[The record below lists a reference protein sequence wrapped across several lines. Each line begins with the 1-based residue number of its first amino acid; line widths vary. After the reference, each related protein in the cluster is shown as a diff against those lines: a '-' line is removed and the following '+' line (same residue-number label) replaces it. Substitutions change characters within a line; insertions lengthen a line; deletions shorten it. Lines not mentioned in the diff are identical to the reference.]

1 MSGSQA
7 LGSSPL
13 ELFSAL
19 QLAAAGTTGTLCA
32 LSAAFVA
39 AVAVAARRVPS
50 VAPFTQLWG
59 PRLVLHAVAALALG
73 AQLLRLPS
81 WWAVPAAWTPGT
93 PRDAQVVLCR
103 LAVCVPYGWALPQLA
118 ALAVAIVAR
127 PPREADLP
135 TTEPSVPRRRRRS
148 NTRTVLLAGLAALP
162 VAVAQTLLAFH
173 DPIFGA
179 GGGLRHS
186 FGPRWLD
193 VVADA
198 PACGQ
203 NGGGCP
209 ASRGGTPVSC
219 VPPLLSSALSGVVAI
234 LFGGVLLWHC
244 RKLAAA
250 AVSRQL
256 ARRARLLGTLLMA
269 APLASAALR
278 CVATLSAPQRVVWEA
293 LLAAELAAVIVQVT
307 TAVVVLSVQPS
318 VGAAA
323 AAAAVGWAAPGGA
336 SSRGEE
342 GNSHALLRPL
352 LGLPASTDSLNS
364 PASGLA
370 STSSATAS
378 RGAAGFGGGPPPG
391 VSSIYAPPGGIGR

>member
-1 MSGSQA
+1 MAASRP
-7 LGSSPL
+7 LGSSSL

-39 AVAVAARRVPS
+39 SVAVAARRVPS

-59 PRLVLHAVAALALG
+59 PRLVLHSCGALALG

-93 PRDAQVVLCR
+93 PREVQVVLCR
-103 LAVCVPYGWALPQLA
+103 LAVAIPYGWALPQLA

-148 NTRTVLLAGLAALP
+148 NTRTVLLAGLAASP

-173 DPIFGA
+173 DPIFGTS
-179 GGGLRHS
+179 GGLRHS

-203 NGGGCP
+203 PGGCP
-209 ASRGGTPVSC
+209 ASIGGTPVSC
-219 VPPLLSSALSGVVAI
+219 VPPLLSSALSGVVAV
-234 LFGGVLLWHC
+234 LFGGILLWHC
-244 RKLAAA
+244 RKLAAS

-256 ARRARLLGTLLMA
+256 ARRARMLGPLLMA

-307 TAVVVLSVQPS
+307 AAVVVLSVQPS

-323 AAAAVGWAAPGGA
+323 AAAAVGWAPSTGA
-336 SSRGEE
+336 RGEE
-342 GNSHALLRPL
+342 QNSHALLRPL
-352 LGLPASTDSLNS
+352 LGGLGGASTDSS
-364 PASGLA
+364 ASGLP
-370 STSSATAS
+370 SSGAAS
-378 RGAAGFGGGPPPG
+378 RGGAGFGAGPPPG
-391 VSSIYAPPGGIGR
+391 VGIYTPGGVGR